1 MRGIQLCQV
10 FRYFGGNFLH
20 GVEVVPKVLV
30 KLVGVFMFF
39 TVFMV
44 MRTVLVVFSEMI
56 IFAVS

>member
-10 FRYFGGNFLH
+10 FCYFGGNFLH

-39 TVFMV
+39 TIFMI
-44 MRTVLVVFSEMI
+44 MMTVLVVFGEMI